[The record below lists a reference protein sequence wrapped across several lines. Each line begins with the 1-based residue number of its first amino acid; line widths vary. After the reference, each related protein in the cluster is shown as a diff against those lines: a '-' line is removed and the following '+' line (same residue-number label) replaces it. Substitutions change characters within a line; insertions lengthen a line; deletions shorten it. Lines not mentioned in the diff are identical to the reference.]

1 MPKNFL
7 KEIRETKNISQ
18 VELAKKIGVSKA
30 HISKFEKGTFAV
42 SFKVLNKIA
51 EALDV
56 SPEKIMTGEF
66 KDNFDENYRLLLQDC
81 VEMATDEFIN
91 DFDKKDI
98 LKIATMM
105 FNIMLN
111 YQNNQ
116 KNSEILENFIK
127 KTQDKM
133 FEGLAAKCSLKYIKK
148 NDEKSP
154 TSSS

>member
-18 VELAKKIGVSKA
+18 VELARRIGVSKG
-30 HISKFEKGTFAV
+30 HISKFEKGIFAV

-51 EALDV
+51 ETLDV
-56 SPEKIMTGEF
+56 SVEQIMTGEF
-66 KDNFDENYRLLLQDC
+66 KDGFDENHRMLLQDC

-111 YQNNQ
+111 YQNSK
-116 KNSEILENFIK
+116 KNSESLENFMK
-127 KTQDKM
+127 KTHEKM
-133 FEGLAAKCSLKYIKK
+133 YEGLASKCSIKYINKII
-148 NDEKSP
+148 EKPSN
-154 TSSS
+154 SS

>member
-18 VELAKKIGVSKA
+18 VELARRIGVSKG
-30 HISKFEKGTFAV
+30 HISKFEKGIFAV

-51 EALDV
+51 ETLDV
-56 SPEKIMTGEF
+56 SPEQIMTGEF
-66 KDNFDENYRLLLQDC
+66 KDSFDENHRLLLQDC

-91 DFDKKDI
+91 DFEKKDI

-111 YQNNQ
+111 YQNSK
-116 KNSEILENFIK
+116 KNPESLENFMK
-127 KTQDKM
+127 KTHEKM
-133 FEGLAAKCSLKYIKK
+133 YEGLASKCSIKYINKII
-148 NDEKSP
+148 EKSSI
-154 TSSS
+154 SS

>member
-18 VELAKKIGVSKA
+18 VELARRIGVSKG
-30 HISKFEKGTFAV
+30 HISKFEKGIFAA

-51 EALDV
+51 ETLDV
-56 SPEKIMTGEF
+56 SVEQIMTGEF
-66 KDNFDENYRLLLQDC
+66 KDGFDENHRMLLQDC

-91 DFDKKDI
+91 DFEKKDI

-111 YQNNQ
+111 YQNNK
-116 KNSEILENFIK
+116 KNPESLENFMK
-127 KTQDKM
+127 KTHEKM
-133 FEGLAAKCSLKYIKK
+133 YEGLASKCSIKYINKII
-148 NDEKSP
+148 EKPSI
-154 TSSS
+154 SS

>member
-18 VELAKKIGVSKA
+18 VELARRIGVSKG
-30 HISKFEKGTFAV
+30 HISKFEKGIFAV

-51 EALDV
+51 ETLDV
-56 SPEKIMTGEF
+56 SVEQIMTGEF
-66 KDNFDENYRLLLQDC
+66 KDSFDENHRLLLQDC

-91 DFDKKDI
+91 DFEKKDI

-111 YQNNQ
+111 YQNSK
-116 KNSEILENFIK
+116 KNPESLENFMK
-127 KTQDKM
+127 KTHEKM
-133 FEGLAAKCSLKYIKK
+133 YEGLSSKCSIKYINKII
-148 NDEKSP
+148 EKPSI
-154 TSSS
+154 SS

>member
-18 VELAKKIGVSKA
+18 VELARRIGVSKG
-30 HISKFEKGTFAV
+30 HISKFEKGIFAV

-51 EALDV
+51 ETLDV
-56 SPEKIMTGEF
+56 SVEQIMTGEF
-66 KDNFDENYRLLLQDC
+66 KDSFDENHRMLLQDC

-91 DFDKKDI
+91 DFEKKDI

-111 YQNNQ
+111 YQNSK
-116 KNSEILENFIK
+116 KNPESLENFMK
-127 KTQDKM
+127 KTHEKM
-133 FEGLAAKCSLKYIKK
+133 YEGLASKCSIKYINKII
-148 NDEKSP
+148 EKPSI
-154 TSSS
+154 SS